1 MLICLTSSYVIDI
14 CSRYFYSVRL
24 VKALHFS
31 EPSNCMKRKIDRML
45 LFLRQA
51 VVTSVTPSYRPI
63 LSTPRDLSTTE
74 TVALKLDTSFFF
86 YNLYWGIVDLQ
97 CCISFC
103 CTVK

>member
-24 VKALHFS
+24 
-31 EPSNCMKRKIDRML
+31 KRKIDRML